1 MRQEFSFKVN
11 GTTLSFVR
19 LWHDCWICS
28 LPHMVAED
36 LRFATTL
43 IDMITVNELDFN
55 TRARNCMVAENIKTV
70 ADLVNLNIKLLKVPN
85 LSKGTYLHIVHTLD
99 EHGLKD
105 AAKTLLTALQG
116 KKK

>member
-36 LRFATTL
+36 LRFATTPL
-43 IDMITVNELDFN
+43 DMITIDELDFN
-55 TRARNCMVAENIKTV
+55 TRAKNCMVAENIRTV
-70 ADLVNLNIKLLKVPN
+70 ADLVELNKELLKVPN
-85 LSKGTYLHIVHTLD
+85 LSKGTYLHIVHIVN

-105 AAKTLLTALQG
+105 AAKTLMTALGG

>member
-36 LRFATTL
+36 LRFATTPL
-43 IDMITVNELDFN
+43 DMITVNELDFN
-55 TRARNCMVAENIKTV
+55 TRATNCMVSENIKTV
-70 ADLVNLNIKLLKVPN
+70 ADLVKLNKELLKLPN
-85 LSKGTYLHIVHTLD
+85 LSKGTYMHIIHTLD
-99 EHGLKD
+99 EYGLKD
-105 AAKTLLTALQG
+105 AAKTLLTALQE